1 MPLPDSASLQGRA
14 DPYRDF
20 RFRVKWDGRI
30 VAGVHRIS
38 GLRRVAEVVE
48 YRDGGD
54 AGPVHKSPGRID
66 FEPVTLERAI
76 THDLEFDAWARQS
89 NGADTTALAR
99 LRRDVTIEV
108 DNAQGAH
115 MATFHVHRCWVSVYE
130 VLPGLDAL
138 DGAAIERLTLQNEGW
153 ERQVAP

>member
-1 MPLPDSASLQGRA
+1 MPLPDSASLHGRA

-30 VAGVHRIS
+30 VAGVRRIS

-108 DNAQGAH
+108 DDAQGAH
-115 MATFHVHRCWVSVYE
+115 VTTFHVHRCWVSVYE

>member
-38 GLRRVAEVVE
+38 GLRRVAGVVE

-99 LRRDVTIEV
+99 LRRDVSIEV
-108 DNAQGAH
+108 DDAQGRH
-115 MATFHVHRCWVSVYE
+115 VATFHVHRCWVSAYE